1 MEDAKVRTELPACPV
16 ETTLSLIGDKWKVL
30 ILRDLMPG
38 TKRFGELK
46 KSVGNVSQKVL
57 TAQLR
62 AMEENLKAQEVL
74 TQHYSRQEYVTL
86 NHTFHWLVV
95 EASANKY
102 YEKYLNELYNKINT
116 YVIFYDQ
123 SSDNNSIVSHTMIY
137 EALRDRDLEKGLLG
151 LREDIQIAWEDMRK
165 INVPL

>member
-1 MEDAKVRTELPACPV
+1 MKLPACPV
-16 ETTLSLIGDKWKVL
+16 ETTLMLIGDKWKVL
-30 ILRDLMPG
+30 ILRELMGG
-38 TKRFGELK
+38 TQRFGQLK
-46 KSVGNVSQKVL
+46 KSIGSVSQKVL